1 MRVSCNWFLKI
12 TVLSCLKCVGI
23 AFHALAA
30 NFEKEDFC
38 ISNLECLM

>member
-1 MRVSCNWFLKI
+1 MRVSCNWFFKI

-30 NFEKEDFC
+30 NLKRKTFVFL
-38 ISNLECLM
+38 ILSV